1 MGVTAASFKVEGTQ
15 PEDREE
21 FTVLVKSGQSVER
34 QALTRVEGNVSKALV
49 DDFILATTEER
60 SDGEISVND
69 EKV

>member
-21 FTVLVKSGQSVER
+21 FTVLVMSGQRVGR
-34 QALTRVEGNVSKALV
+34 QTLTRVEGNRSKALA
-49 DDFILATTEER
+49 DDFIPATTEER